1 MVLNVYKN
9 LSKSEK
15 QKLAAHRKIITEW
28 AIILIY
34 NYKEVL

>member
-9 LSKSEK
+9 LSVSEK

-34 NYKEVL
+34 NYKEVF